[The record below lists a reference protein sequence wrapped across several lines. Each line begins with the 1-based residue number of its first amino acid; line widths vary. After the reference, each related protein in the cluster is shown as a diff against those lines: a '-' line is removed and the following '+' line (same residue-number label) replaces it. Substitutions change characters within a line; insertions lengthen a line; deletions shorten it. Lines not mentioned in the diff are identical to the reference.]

1 MIEVACAG
9 YSSDVDEKV
18 DEAVAPASPAPATT
32 QFIVVPARR
41 APLGRGPLIFAMV
54 ALIVVLGA
62 GVVYVIHR
70 ATTPPQLTPEQTVN
84 EFLSSVFLAA
94 DPTRTGSVVCAGW
107 SGQDA
112 VTRTTNEVE
121 PGAHVS
127 WEQVRVASVSDTEAS
142 ATARLG
148 QRLADD
154 NRPSLFTEWHFQL
167 KNENGWRVCEA
178 GPIGS

>member
-1 MIEVACAG
+1 MIGLASAG

-18 DEAVAPASPAPATT
+18 DEAVAPASPAPTTT
-32 QFIVVPARR
+32 QIIVVPARR
-41 APLGRGPLIFAMV
+41 APMGRGPVIFALLSLV
-54 ALIVVLGA
+54 LVLGA
-62 GVVYVIHR
+62 GVVYVVHR
-70 ATTPPQLTPEQTVN
+70 STAPPALTPEETVN
-84 EFLSSVFLAA
+84 EFLSAVFLAA
-94 DPTRTGSVVCAGW
+94 DPARAGAVVCTGW

-112 VTRTTNEVE
+112 VSRTAAVVE

-127 WEQVRVASVSDTEAS
+127 WEQIRVVSVSDTDAS

-154 NRPSLFTEWHFQL
+154 NRPSLFTEWQFQL

-178 GPIGS
+178 GPVGS

>member
-1 MIEVACAG
+1 MIGFASAG
-9 YSSDVDEKV
+9 YSSGVDEKV

-32 QFIVVPARR
+32 QIIVLPAQRTR
-41 APLGRGPLIFAMV
+41 LGRGPVIFALLSV
-54 ALIVVLGA
+54 VLVLGA
-62 GVVYVIHR
+62 GAVYAVKR
-70 ATTPPQLTPEQTVN
+70 STAPPALTPEQTVN
-84 EFLSSVFLAA
+84 EFLSAVFLAA
-94 DPTRTGSVVCAGW
+94 DPARTSAVVCAGW

-112 VTRTTNEVE
+112 VSRTTGEVE

-127 WEQVRVASVSDTEAS
+127 WEQVRVVSVSDTDAS

-154 NRPSLFTEWHFQL
+154 NRPSQFTEWQFEL
-167 KNENGWRVCEA
+167 KKEQTWRVCEA